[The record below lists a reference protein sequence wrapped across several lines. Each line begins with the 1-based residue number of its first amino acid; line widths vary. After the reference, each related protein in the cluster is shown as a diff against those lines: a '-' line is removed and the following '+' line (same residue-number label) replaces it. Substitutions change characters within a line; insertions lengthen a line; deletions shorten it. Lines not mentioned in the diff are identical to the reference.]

1 MIQTKNLTLVPH
13 GPDHLVTLIE
23 KPDEYEART
32 GFPAAVGLR
41 EFFVSGEVSQ
51 EFVESMRALSE
62 PDPWRLGFAVVHR
75 EARMVIG
82 SGGFKGPPDSE
93 GMVEIAYGIAPPFQR
108 RGYATEVAKALVD
121 YALGDGS
128 VRLLRAHTLRESNP
142 STKVL
147 RKCGFEFIGE
157 VIEPDDGPVWRWE
170 RAASGR
176 RDR

>member
-108 RGYATEVAKALVD
+108 RE
-121 YALGDGS
+121 
-128 VRLLRAHTLRESNP
+128 P
-142 STKVL
+142 SPP
-147 RKCGFEFIGE
+147 R
-157 VIEPDDGPVWRWE
+157 
-170 RAASGR
+170 
-176 RDR
+176 